1 MAAWCSACPPCLC
14 RTNRWLTPPLATI
27 RPHTLTHLTQ
37 HHHQVTV
44 DRSTIE
50 RHLLSGS
57 TDPFSRAE
65 LSLDMVKPDIE
76 LTGKLAAWLAARQ
89 QKAGG
94 DAQEDPMQV
103 D

>member
-1 MAAWCSACPPCLC
+1 M
-14 RTNRWLTPPLATI
+14 PPLPVPPVSLSHTTI
-27 RPHTLTHLTQ
+27 GHHLRTHTPAPPS
-37 HHHQVTV
+37 QVTV

-65 LSLDMVKPDIE
+65 LSLDMVEPDTE
-76 LTGKLAAWLAARQ
+76 LAGKLAAWLEARQ

-94 DAQEDPMQV
+94 GAQGDPMQV